1 MLKIFNI
8 FNNQKII
15 IHNQNMFYF
24 IKLIR
29 PINIAII
36 FLTMYALRLFYTSLP
51 DTSVETNLGEQID
64 FFLLVVSTLL
74 IAAGGNIIN
83 DYFDVKA
90 DRINKPKKLIISKY
104 IKPRWA
110 ILSHWFLNGIAL
122 IIATYL
128 SIKYLSFS
136 FVFIHLVSINALWFY
151 SVYFKRKAFIG
162 NLIVSIL
169 TALVPIICG
178 VYFHFT
184 GLNQPLSLP
193 NFWINFL
200 HEDYRLIFGMAIFA
214 FLLNLAREIVK
225 DIQDVKGDLELHAK
239 TLPIVFGR
247 KAAKWSTG
255 LILLSIP
262 SVSVLM
268 YLPHEQAL
276 NDDILLFFP
285 FVVALLLVSISLL
298 LIIQTNHIKT
308 VDRLLKIAMFLGLIL
323 PLYWLIY

>member
-1 MLKIFNI
+1 
-8 FNNQKII
+8 
-15 IHNQNMFYF
+15 MFYF
-24 IKLIR
+24 IKLVR

-51 DTSVETNLGEQID
+51 KVSVETSLGEQVD
-64 FFLLVVSTLL
+64 FFLLVISTLL

-90 DRINKPKKLIISKY
+90 DRVNKPNKLIISKH

-110 ILSHWFLNGIAL
+110 IVSHWFLNGIAFL
-122 IIATYL
+122 IGAYL
-128 SIKYLSFS
+128 SIKYRSFS
-136 FVFIHLVSINALWFY
+136 FVFIHLVCINALWFY

-162 NLIVSIL
+162 NFLVSIL
-169 TALVPIICG
+169 TALVPITCG
-178 VYFHFT
+178 IYFHFT
-184 GLNQPLSLP
+184 GLNQPYTST

-200 HEDYRLIFGMAIFA
+200 HEDYRLILGMAIFA

-225 DIQDVKGDLELHAK
+225 DIQDIKGDLELHAK

-247 KAAKWSTG
+247 KTAKWLTA

-262 SVSVLM
+262 SVTVFL
-268 YLPHEQAL
+268 YLPHMQIL
-276 NDDILLFFP
+276 NDDVLFFFP
-285 FVVALLLVSISLL
+285 FVVALLLVTIALL

-308 VDRLLKIAMFLGLIL
+308 VDRLLKISMFLGLIL
-323 PLYWLIY
+323 PLYWLFY